1 MCDHN
6 YNCVR
11 ILLLTNDLLFKG
23 AYPCLQF
30 DFALER
36 KSCQFF
42 LQFYLPSILIVILS
56 WLAFWIDLETS
67 TPSRLL
73 TGIFSL
79 IALILL
85 NGVATYTSVATQYK
99 TSFSC
104 WMVASYVLV
113 FGTLVEFAVVNI
125 LSKSSGAAHGFE
137 YLKAPFAGSE
147 KANEA
152 VREQEI
158 LDKTLPIQ

>member
-1 MCDHN
+1 MTC
-6 YNCVR
+6 
-11 ILLLTNDLLFKG
+11 LFEG
-23 AYPCLQF
+23 AYPCLKF
-30 DFALER
+30 VFALER

-67 TPSRLL
+67 IPSKLL

-85 NGVATYTSVATQYK
+85 NGAAGYTSVATQYK

-113 FGTLVEFAVVNI
+113 FGTLVEFAVVSI
-125 LSKSSGAAHGFE
+125 LSKRTSAARGFE
-137 YLKAPFAGSE
+137 YLKPPFAGSD

-152 VREQEI
+152 VRDQDI
-158 LDKTLPIQ
+158 LVKTLPIQ